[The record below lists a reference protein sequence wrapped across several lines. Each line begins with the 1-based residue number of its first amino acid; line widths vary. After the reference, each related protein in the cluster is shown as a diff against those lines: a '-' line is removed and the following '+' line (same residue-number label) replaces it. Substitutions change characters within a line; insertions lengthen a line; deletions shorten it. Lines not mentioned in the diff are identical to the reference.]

1 MDKLGGYAGNI
12 LVVDLS
18 TGTISKVPL
27 SEELVQKFLGGAGIN
42 ARLAYDRI
50 KPRAEPFS
58 PENAL
63 IFGVGPLVGTLA
75 PGACKSNITSKS
87 PSSGYLAT
95 SGSGHLGML
104 KYAGYDHVVITGKA
118 DRPVYLKIG
127 DDVEIRDASGVWGK
141 DTWEATDAI
150 WHDVGRHFAVL
161 SIGPAGENLVRD
173 ASVIANKYSAFARTG
188 VGAVMGSKNLKAI
201 AAYGSHG
208 IAVADGKRFMNLAND
223 ISRQIASLPFVPNL
237 RKYGTL
243 VSLGPMAKTG
253 SVLYK
258 NFRQAAGEEFLQ
270 TFDLKKFEQR
280 IDHGTRS
287 CLSCPVGCK
296 HYIHWKEGE
305 YAGLSLSLSCAAVAT
320 FSAVNCGVMGWPQV
334 LWFAQMCNRLG
345 MDEMSISG
353 LIAMAVELY
362 ERGII
367 NQSDTGGLVLDWDTK
382 TVHRLVHDIAY
393 RQGFGDVLANGL
405 IGASQQIGR
414 GAGNFAIHFKGLS
427 PGGDPRNLST
437 PIFSLLTNATG
448 HSSHINTTLYGITR
462 ERLVKYSRRLGMTVG
477 DMERILTGPGGYN
490 TARLT
495 KWAEDYSF
503 VLECLG
509 MCQMDWFQRFDISAW
524 ADLYSAATGM
534 EIDAAGLLRAAGR
547 GRDMRKAFNIREGA
561 TRKDDRM
568 PKRFLTEGVK
578 IGDGMRPPLDE
589 GYVNGLIT
597 EYYEERGWD
606 PKEGTIK
613 PERLVELGVPQGAE
627 CEIQSNSQC

>member
-104 KYAGYDHVVITGKA
+104 KYAGYDHLVVTGKA
-118 DRPVYLKIG
+118 DSPVYLKIG

-150 WHDVGRHFAVL
+150 WRDVGRHFAVL

-208 IAVADGKRFMNLAND
+208 ITVADSKRFMNLAND

-258 NFRQAAGEEFLQ
+258 NFRQAAAEEFLQ
-270 TFDLKKFEQR
+270 TFDLKKFEQG

-287 CLSCPVGCK
+287 CLLCPVGCK

-334 LWFAQMCNRLG
+334 LRFAQMCNRLG

-393 RQGFGDVLANGL
+393 RQGFGDILANGL

-414 GAGNFAIHFKGLS
+414 GAEDYAIHFKGLS

-462 ERLVKYSRRLGMTVG
+462 ERLVKYSRRLGMTEE
-477 DMERILTGPGGYN
+477 DMERILVGPGGYN
-490 TARLT
+490 MARLT

-509 MCQMDWFQRFDISAW
+509 MCQMDWFQRFDISVW
-524 ADLYSAATGM
+524 ADLYSAATGL
-534 EIDAAGLLRAAGR
+534 DVNAVGLLKAAGR
-547 GRDMRKAFNIREGA
+547 GRDVRKAFNTREGA
-561 TRKDDRM
+561 TRKDDFM
-568 PKRFLTEGVK
+568 PKRFLTEGLR
-578 IGDGMRPPLDE
+578 IGEGMRPPLDE

-606 PKEGTIK
+606 PKEGTIR
-613 PERLVELGVPQGAE
+613 PERMVELGVPQGAE
-627 CEIQSNSQC
+627 CESQSDSQC

>member
-1 MDKLGGYAGNI
+1 MGKLGGYAGNI
-12 LVVDLS
+12 LIVDLS
-18 TGTISKVPL
+18 TGSISQLPL
-27 SEELVQKFLGGAGIN
+27 SGELVTKFLGGAGIN
-42 ARLAYDRI
+42 ARLAYDNI
-50 KPRAEPFS
+50 PPRAQPFS

-63 IFGVGPLVGTLA
+63 VFGVGPLVGTLA

-87 PSSGYLAT
+87 PSSGYLAS

-118 DRPVYLKIG
+118 DKPVYLKIG
-127 DDVEIRDASGVWGK
+127 DDVEIRDAGGVWGK
-141 DTWEATDAI
+141 DTWAATDSI
-150 WHDVGRHFAVL
+150 WQEVGRHFAVL

-208 IAVADGKRFMNLAND
+208 VSVAHKERFMTLAND
-223 ISRQIASLPFVPNL
+223 LSRQIASLPFVPRL
-237 RKYGTL
+237 RQYGTL
-243 VSLGPMAKTG
+243 VSLEPMAQTG
-253 SVLYK
+253 SILYK
-258 NFRQAAGEEFLQ
+258 NFRQAAGPEFLQ
-270 TFDLKKFEQR
+270 IFDLRKFELGME
-280 IDHGTRS
+280 HGTRS

-334 LWFAQMCNRLG
+334 LRFAQMCNRLG
-345 MDEMSISG
+345 MDYMSVSG
-353 LIAMAVELY
+353 LIAMAIELY
-362 ERGII
+362 EKGII
-367 NQSDTGGLVLDWDTK
+367 NQSDTGGLALDWDAG
-382 TVHRLVHDIAY
+382 TVYTLVHDIAH
-393 RQGFGDVLANGL
+393 RKGLGDVLADGL
-405 IGASQQIGR
+405 IEASQQIGR
-414 GAGNFAIHFKGLS
+414 GAEDYAIHFKGLS
-427 PGGDPRNLST
+427 PGGDPRHLST

-448 HSSHINTTLYGITR
+448 HSSHINTTLYGTTR
-462 ERLVKYSRRLGMTVG
+462 ERLVKYCRRLGMTEE
-477 DMERILTGPGGYN
+477 DMERILTGPEGYDM
-490 TARLT
+490 ARLT

-509 MCQMDWFQRFDISAW
+509 LCQMDWFQRIDISLW

-534 EIDAAGLLRAAGR
+534 DMDAAGLLQAAGR

-578 IGDGMRPPLDE
+578 VGESLRPPLNTA
-589 GYVNGLIT
+589 YVDGLIT
-597 EYYEERGWD
+597 DYYEERGWD
-606 PKEGTIK
+606 PKEGTISR
-613 PERLVELGVPQGAE
+613 ERMMELGASPEEWPAR
-627 CEIQSNSQC
+627 

>member
-1 MDKLGGYAGNI
+1 VGKLGGYAGNI
-12 LVVDLS
+12 LMVDLS
-18 TGTISKVPL
+18 TGTISKMPL
-27 SEELVQKFLGGAGIN
+27 SEGLLRKFLGGAGIN
-42 ARLAYDRI
+42 ARLAYDCI
-50 KPRAEPFS
+50 KPGTKPFS

-63 IFGVGPLVGTLA
+63 VLGVGALVGTLA

-87 PSSGYLAT
+87 PSSGFLAT

-104 KYAGYDHVVITGKA
+104 KYAGYDHLVIIGKA
-118 DRPVYLKIG
+118 DRPVYLKIS
-127 DDVEIRDASGVWGK
+127 DDVEIQDAAGIWGK
-141 DTWEATDAI
+141 NTWEATDAI

-208 IAVADGKRFMNLAND
+208 IAVADGKRFMNLANG
-223 ISRQIASLPFVPNL
+223 ISHQIASLPFVPNL

-243 VSLGPMAKTG
+243 VSLAPMAKAG

-270 TFDLKKFEQR
+270 TFDLKKFEQG
-280 IDHGTRS
+280 IEHGIRS
-287 CLSCPVGCK
+287 CLACPVGCK

-320 FSAVNCGVMGWPQV
+320 FSAVNCGVMGWPKV
-334 LWFAQMCNRLG
+334 LKFAQMCNWLG
-345 MDEMSISG
+345 IDEMSISG
-353 LIAMAVELY
+353 LIAMAIELY

-367 NQSDTGGLVLDWDTK
+367 NQSDTGGLVLDWDTEI
-382 TVHRLVHDIAY
+382 VYRLVHDIAY
-393 RQGFGDVLANGL
+393 RRGFGDILANGL
-405 IGASQQIGR
+405 IVASQQIGR
-414 GAGNFAIHFKGLS
+414 GAEDYAIHFKGLS

-448 HSSHINTTLYGITR
+448 HSSHINTTLYGINR
-462 ERLVKYSRRLGMTVG
+462 EKLVKYSRRLGMTER
-477 DMERILTGPGGYN
+477 DMERVLTGPGGYN

-509 MCQMDWFQRFDISAW
+509 LCQMDWFQRVDISVW
-524 ADLYSAATGM
+524 ADLYSAATGL
-534 EIDAAGLLRAAGR
+534 EVDAPGLLRAAGR

-561 TRKDDRM
+561 TRRDDCM
-568 PKRFLTEGVK
+568 PKRFLTEGLR
-578 IGDGMRPPLDE
+578 IGENMRPPLAE
-589 GYVNGLIT
+589 NYVNALIT

-606 PKEGTIK
+606 PKDGTIR
-613 PERLVELGVPQGAE
+613 PERMTELTQ
-627 CEIQSNSQC
+627 